1 MSTRRTTDDTRADSI
16 RLGPGDPR
24 YRAVVDK
31 RFNKRFNAAPE
42 YVRLVSS
49 TDEVVSAVQ
58 DAVSEGRRLVVTSG
72 GHCLEGFVSDPE
84 VRVIIDV
91 SPMKRVYYDAEKGAV
106 AVEAGATVGETFRA
120 LFETWGSVVP
130 LGEYPE
136 IGMGGHVVGGA
147 FGFLC
152 RQLGLA
158 ADYLH
163 AVEVVTVDDT
173 GLASSVVAT
182 RETSDPNRDLW
193 WAHTGG
199 GGGNFGVVTRY
210 WFRSPGSSCDDPAS
224 LLPQAPASI
233 TTFRAEWNWS
243 DIDQPSFLRL
253 LRNHGSWCERH
264 SEADSHYASLW
275 TLLALHRKQLGKII
289 VRGVST
295 AGAGAEHQVDDH
307 LTALAEGIVA
317 PHGRE
322 LARMSWLEFA
332 LNPLPDLFAAPPGGV
347 SAKVKD
353 ALLKQRFT
361 DRQIGVAYEY
371 LTRTDHDIMGGM
383 LGLATYG
390 GRINT
395 VSPDATASAQRDAI
409 LDIACTTGWLDPG
422 EEAKNLTWVRAFYR
436 ELFAE
441 TGGVPVP
448 GEAYAGAFIN
458 HPDTDL
464 ADPALNTSGV
474 PWHTL
479 YYQGNYQRL
488 QRIKA
493 RWDPRDVFR
502 HALSIPT
509 E

>member
-1 MSTRRTTDDTRADSI
+1 MMPARQATGDRSI
-16 RLGPGDPR
+16 RYGPGDPG
-24 YRAVVDK
+24 YLAVIDK
-31 RFNKRFNAAPE
+31 RFNKRFRASPD

-49 TDEVVSAVQ
+49 TDQVVSAVEE
-58 DAVSEGRRLVVTSG
+58 AVREGRRLAVTSG

-91 SPMKRVYYDAEKGAV
+91 SPMKRVYYDAEMGAV

-120 LFETWGSVVP
+120 LFEAWGAVIP

-136 IGMGGHVVGGA
+136 IGMGGHVAGGA

-163 AVEVVTVDDT
+163 AVEVVTVDA
-173 GLASSVVAT
+173 GGRASSVTAT
-182 RETSDPNRDLW
+182 CETSDPHRDLW

-210 WFRSPGSSCDDPAS
+210 WFRSPGALGQDLTG
-224 LLPQAPASI
+224 LLPRAPESI
-233 TTFRAEWNWS
+233 TTFKAEWSWS
-243 DIDQPSFLRL
+243 DIDQPTFLRL
-253 LRNHGSWCERH
+253 LRNHGIWCEQH
-264 SEADSHYASLW
+264 SDAGSPYVSLW
-275 TLLALHRKQLGKII
+275 TLFEVHRKQFGKVII
-289 VRGVST
+289 RGVST
-295 AGAGAEHQVDDH
+295 AGVAAERQVDEH
-307 LTALAEGIVA
+307 LATVGEGVVA
-317 PHGRE
+317 PGSRE

-332 LNPLPDLFAAPPGGV
+332 LNPFPDLFAAPPGGV

-353 ALLKQRFT
+353 ALLKKRLT
-361 DRQIGVAYEY
+361 DRQIGVAYDY
-371 LTRTDHDIMGGM
+371 LTRTDHDVMGGM

-390 GRINT
+390 GRINA
-395 VSPDATASAQRDAI
+395 VASDATASAQRDSI
-409 LDIACTTGWLDPG
+409 LDIACTTGWLDPAD
-422 EEAKNLTWVRAFYR
+422 EAKNLGWVRAFYR
-436 ELFAE
+436 DLFAE
-441 TGGVPVP
+441 SGGVPIP
-448 GEAYAGAFIN
+448 GDAYDGTFIN

-479 YYQGNYQRL
+479 YYKGGYPRL
-488 QRIKA
+488 QQIKA

-502 HALSIPT
+502 HALSIRK